1 VRVIRTSP
9 QSRLQLLFRMA
20 SDAASRHAELQL
32 QALDRHRY
40 SRLNTSKVNEC
51 THYRLTR
58 LWDLDCVH
66 RCSKC
71 HRQTTNFGWIWRCT
85 VDTHG
90 FIPASDPFAS
100 FGWGSV
106 HPSTASSSTRP
117 TTAST
122 TFGRDAT
129 LPTSYTMSLRSVTDP
144 ELPYDYSETSAQWQ
158 FPLPFSGCKHM
169 LCPPCGRFAKTQ
181 DPPIDEVMNGV
192 CPSSEELMV
201 INLSPIV
208 F

>member
-1 VRVIRTSP
+1 
-9 QSRLQLLFRMA
+9 MA
-20 SDAASRHAELQL
+20 SDVAASHAELQL
-32 QALDRHRY
+32 RRLENRY

-51 THYRLTR
+51 THYRFTR
-58 LWDLDCVH
+58 LWDLDSVH

-106 HPSTASSSTRP
+106 DPSTASSSTRP

-122 TFGRDAT
+122 TFGRDVT

-144 ELPYDYSETSAQWQ
+144 ELAHDYADQTVPWHMSR
-158 FPLPFSGCKHM
+158 LFSGCKHM

-181 DPPIDEVMNGV
+181 DPLIDEVMYGAS
-192 CPSSEELMV
+192 PSNEELMV
-201 INLSPIV
+201 RNASPTV